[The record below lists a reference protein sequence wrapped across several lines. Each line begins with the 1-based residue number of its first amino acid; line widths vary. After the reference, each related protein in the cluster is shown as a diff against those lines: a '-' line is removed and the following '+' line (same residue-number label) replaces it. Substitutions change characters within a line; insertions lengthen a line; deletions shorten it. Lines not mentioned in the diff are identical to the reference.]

1 MWRFSTLEVDDMVK
15 KRLGAIVLAAAVG
28 ILAAIA
34 VVVLA
39 TNGDDDATTPTEEPT
54 SVTRPAMDVAQR
66 FVEAVAAFDADAAL
80 SHVEAGTDLTG
91 VITSVGAQN
100 VAGSRREF
108 RQFVSLLQ
116 ALQYEQIL
124 DSCDELGSSD
134 AGSTVR
140 CAFDFHLFGSHE
152 LGLGPFE
159 GSTFTLTIA
168 DGSIVKAS
176 MVWGVDE
183 FSVQVWDPFADWV
196 STTHPADVAV
206 MYTDQTR
213 SGVSVTEDA
222 VPLWDRRIDE
232 YLREERHRNQR
243 RVSLWLLTRSAK

>member
-1 MWRFSTLEVDDMVK
+1 MGK
-15 KRLGAIVLAAAVG
+15 KRIGAIAVAAALG
-28 ILAAIA
+28 IATAIA

-39 TNGDDDATTPTEEPT
+39 TNGDDATAPTEEPT

-108 RQFVSLLQ
+108 RQFISLLQ

-124 DSCDELGSSD
+124 DSCEDLGSSD

-159 GSTFTLTIA
+159 GSTFTVTVA
-168 DGSIVKAS
+168 DGSIVNAS
-176 MVWGVDE
+176 MEWGIDE
-183 FSVQVWDPFADWV
+183 FSVQVWNPFADWV
-196 STTHPADVAV
+196 STNHPADAAV
-206 MYTDQTR
+206 MYTDQTH

-232 YLREERHRNQR
+232 YLRE
-243 RVSLWLLTRSAK
+243 VAS

>member
-15 KRLGAIVLAAAVG
+15 KRLGAIVLAALG
-28 ILAAIA
+28 IPTAIA

-39 TNGDDDATTPTEEPT
+39 TNGDDDATTPTDEPT
-54 SVTRPAMDVAQR
+54 SVTRPAKDVAQR

-80 SHVEAGTDLTG
+80 SHVEAGADLTG
-91 VITSVGAQN
+91 VITSIGAQD
-100 VAGSRREF
+100 VAGSTPAV
-108 RQFVSLLQ
+108 RQFVSLLE

-124 DSCDELGSSD
+124 DSCDELANSD

-159 GSTFTLTIA
+159 GSTFTLTVA

-176 MVWGVDE
+176 IDWGIDE
-183 FSVQVWDPFADWV
+183 FSVQMWGPFADWV
-196 STTHPADVAV
+196 STNHPADAAV
-206 MYTDQTR
+206 MYTDQTH

-222 VPLWDRRIDE
+222 IHLWDRRIDE
-232 YLREERHRNQR
+232 YLREAA
-243 RVSLWLLTRSAK
+243 S

>member
-1 MWRFSTLEVDDMVK
+1 MVK
-15 KRLGAIVLAAAVG
+15 KRLGAIGIAAALG
-28 ILAAIA
+28 IATATA
-34 VVVLA
+34 VVLLVN
-39 TNGDDDATTPTEEPT
+39 NGDDAATTPTEQPT
-54 SVTRPAMDVAQR
+54 SVTRPAIDVAQR

-80 SHVEAGTDLTG
+80 AQVEAGADLSG

-100 VAGSRREF
+100 VAGGAPEF
-108 RQFVSLLQ
+108 RQFVSLLE

-159 GSTFTLTIA
+159 GSTFTVTVD
-168 DGSIVKAS
+168 DGSIVEAW
-176 MVWGVDE
+176 MNWGIDE
-183 FSVQVWDPFADWV
+183 FSVQMWDPFEDWV
-196 STTHPADVAV
+196 STNHPADAAV
-206 MYTDQTR
+206 MYTDRTR

-222 VPLWDRRIDE
+222 IPLWDRRIDE
-232 YLREERHRNQR
+232 YLRETASEPG
-243 RVSLWLLTRSAK
+243 

>member
-15 KRLGAIVLAAAVG
+15 KRLGAIVLAAALG
-28 ILAAIA
+28 IATAIA

-39 TNGDDDATTPTEEPT
+39 NNGDDDATTLTEEPT

-66 FVEAVAAFDADAAL
+66 FVEAVAAFDADGAL
-80 SHVEAGTDLTG
+80 SHVEAGADLTG
-91 VITSVGAQN
+91 VIASIGAQN
-100 VAGSRREF
+100 VAGSAPEF
-108 RQFVSLLQ
+108 RQFVSLLE

-124 DSCDELGSSD
+124 DSCDEMGTSD

-159 GSTFTLTIA
+159 GSTFTLTVA

-176 MVWGVDE
+176 MDWGIDE
-183 FSVQVWDPFADWV
+183 FSVQMWNPFADWV
-196 STTHPADVAV
+196 STNHPADAAV
-206 MYTDQTR
+206 MYTDQTH

-222 VPLWDRRIDE
+222 IPLWDRRIDE
-232 YLREERHRNQR
+232 YLREA
-243 RVSLWLLTRSAK
+243 S